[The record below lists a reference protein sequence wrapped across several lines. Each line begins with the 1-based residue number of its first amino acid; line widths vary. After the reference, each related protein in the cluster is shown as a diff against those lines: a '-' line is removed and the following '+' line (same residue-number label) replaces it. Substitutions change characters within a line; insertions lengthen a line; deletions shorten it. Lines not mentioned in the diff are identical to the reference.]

1 MSRSAAPRP
10 LVLALAVATVVI
22 LGGCH
27 ADRAGL
33 DPERDHGGA
42 APPPAGA
49 IVAVRAS
56 ARAAV
61 FAAPAGVT
69 PLARESIALR
79 REDATPP
86 DLAALEDALRDP
98 DPLVRLQAVQ
108 EVEPSPA
115 ATGPLLEA
123 LHDPD
128 PRVRAAVADGL
139 AFLEPADV
147 RGGVVWALSDADPA
161 VVLAA
166 VRALEIVGSAG
177 EVDALRALAVRGDP
191 AVRAPA
197 ANAAA
202 HLEAMGRESAEAGGG
217 G

>member
-1 MSRSAAPRP
+1 MPRRAPLRP
-10 LVLALAVATVVI
+10 LALALALATIAI
-22 LGGCH
+22 LGGCR
-27 ADRAGL
+27 ADRLGPI
-33 DPERDHGGA
+33 PERDPA
-42 APPPAGA
+42 RVAPPPAEAGVTLRDPA
-49 IVAVRAS
+49 RVAAS
-56 ARAAV
+56 
-61 FAAPAGVT
+61 AAPAAAA
-69 PLARESIALR
+69 PAARASIALR
-79 REDATPP
+79 ADDAAPA
-86 DLAALEDALRDP
+86 DLAALEDAFRDP

-108 EVEPSPA
+108 EVEPIPA
-115 ATGPLLEA
+115 ATGPLLDA

-166 VRALEIVGSAG
+166 IRALEIVGSAG

-197 ANAAA
+197 ADAAA

>member
-1 MSRSAAPRP
+1 MSRRTPSRP
-10 LVLALAVATVVI
+10 MAGALALV
-22 LGGCH
+22 
-27 ADRAGL
+27 
-33 DPERDHGGA
+33 
-42 APPPAGA
+42 AGA
-49 IVAVRAS
+49 IVGGCRAEWAELDRERARDVVAPPPTEAVVAPSPSTRVAVGP
-56 ARAAV
+56 APEAARPPTRAAIGPRV
-61 FAAPAGVT
+61 AVLP
-69 PLARESIALR
+69 SY
-79 REDATPP
+79 
-86 DLAALEDALRDP
+86 DLAAFEDAFRDP

-115 ATGPLLEA
+115 ATGPLLDA

-147 RGGVVWALSDADPA
+147 RGGVLWALSDADPA

-166 VRALEIVGSAG
+166 IRALEMVGSAG

-191 AVRAPA
+191 AVRSRA
-197 ANAAA
+197 ADAAA
-202 HLEAMGRESAEAGGG
+202 HLETMGRESADAGGG